1 MAKRQ
6 VGSAKAARRKLRKRR
21 AVIAIRAK
29 KEFTFRGH
37 TVEELRRMGIQEFA
51 DLCTSRVRRTI
62 MRGFAPEQQALL
74 RHVEQGKPEIKT
86 HCRDMVVLPAMIGKT
101 IKVHHGTKEWS
112 PVTITAEMLGH
123 YLGEF
128 AATRHKVEHHGP
140 GVGATR
146 SSKFLPLK

>member
-1 MAKRQ
+1 MAKK
-6 VGSAKAARRKLRKRR
+6 VMGTAKSARRKLRKRR

-37 TVEELRRMGIQEFA
+37 TVDEVKKMTLQEFA
-51 DLCTSRVRRTI
+51 DLCTSRVRRT
-62 MRGFAPEQQALL
+62 LL
-74 RHVEQGKPEIKT
+74 RGLAPQQLVVLEHITAGKQEIKT
-86 HCRDMVVLPAMIGKT
+86 HCRNLPVVPAMIGVT
-101 IKVHHGTKEWS
+101 IKVHNGSKDWS

-128 AATRHKVEHHGP
+128 AMTRHKVEHHGP